1 MINEQLKEST
11 QPSHQA
17 LEKKMVS
24 MIRKIHTR
32 QDYVKFL
39 KLMYGYY
46 SALEKR
52 VQEYVSEL
60 EIGKRRKAER
70 LLEDIS
76 YFESMTTSGESS
88 SRDSR
93 TTAGGESPS
102 RDSRTTA
109 GGESSSRDSRTTASF
124 EESLPQGTLPDASWN
139 ELPAIRSHAEALG
152 AMYVMEGSTMGG
164 KIIARMIEG
173 QAGISG
179 PSGFSFFNGYG
190 EETGRMWEEFK
201 VFLNRPLDEM
211 EKLNMILTANR
222 TFITFYNW
230 IDKHAA
236 TS

>member
-11 QPSHQA
+11 HPSHQA

-24 MIRKIHTR
+24 MIKKIQTR

-46 SALEKR
+46 AALEKR
-52 VQEYVSEL
+52 VQEYVSDI

-70 LLEDIS
+70 LLQDIN
-76 YFESMTTSGESS
+76 YFE
-88 SRDSR
+88 
-93 TTAGGESPS
+93 
-102 RDSRTTA
+102 
-109 GGESSSRDSRTTASF
+109 ASAADHD
-124 EESLPQGTLPDASWN
+124 TCN
-139 ELPAIRSHAEALG
+139 ELPPIRSHAEALG

-173 QAGISG
+173 QAGING

-190 EETGRMWEEFK
+190 DETGKMWEEFK
-201 VFLNRPLDEM
+201 VFLNRPFDEM
-211 EKLNMILTANR
+211 EKLNLILTANR
-222 TFITFYNW
+222 TFITFHNW

>member
-11 QPSHQA
+11 HPSHQA

-24 MIRKIHTR
+24 MIRKIKSR
-32 QDYVKFL
+32 QDYVRFL

-46 SALEKR
+46 SALERR
-52 VQEYVSEL
+52 VQEYVSDL
-60 EIGKRRKAER
+60 EIDKRRKAER

-76 YFESMTTSGESS
+76 YFE
-88 SRDSR
+88 
-93 TTAGGESPS
+93 
-102 RDSRTTA
+102 
-109 GGESSSRDSRTTASF
+109 ASTDQD
-124 EESLPQGTLPDASWN
+124 LCK
-139 ELPAIRSHAEALG
+139 ELPPITSHAEALG

-173 QAGISG
+173 QAGLNG

-190 EETGRMWEEFK
+190 EDTGRMWEEFK
-201 VFLNRPLDEM
+201 VFLNKPFDEM
-211 EKLNMILTANR
+211 EKLNLILTANR